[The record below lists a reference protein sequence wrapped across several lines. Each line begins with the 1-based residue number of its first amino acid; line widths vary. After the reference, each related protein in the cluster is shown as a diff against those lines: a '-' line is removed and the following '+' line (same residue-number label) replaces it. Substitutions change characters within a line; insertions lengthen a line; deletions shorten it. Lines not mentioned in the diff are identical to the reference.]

1 MMDIPAPPALVEKAD
16 QTSGY
21 LGKLE
26 GLRTTALFAVKKKDA
41 WNEAVREA
49 ALSLGTRAGLA
60 WETARINQSLSRVS
74 SDLSRMFDFP
84 ALTLADGR
92 VIPPVILSTRNAQR
106 LEDPTT
112 LRRVEVSWH
121 IRRQAVL
128 STGVTDWRTYLIRH
142 ADPPNVAHDVPAV
155 LLPKTEAQRKV
166 WKAAVAE
173 GWTTGVSQAREIFR
187 IDLRR
192 ARRDLLG
199 QVRFH
204 VLALGRIV
212 SVPVFAQAD
221 LGVEQNGDRM
231 DAGIRVYQI
240 TRPTEFHGPRQWKAA
255 PYKTRRAPGKRAPR

>member
-1 MMDIPAPPALVEKAD
+1 MDYAPPPALVEKAD
-16 QTSGY
+16 LKAGY
-21 LGKLE
+21 LSKLE
-26 GLRTTALFAVKKKDA
+26 GLRGSGGAAKTKKDP

-60 WETARINQSLSRVS
+60 WETARIDRSLSAVS
-74 SDLSRMFDFP
+74 ADLSRMFDFQ

-92 VIPPVILSTRNAQR
+92 VIPPVVLSTRDAQR
-106 LEDPTT
+106 LEDSTT

-121 IRRQAVL
+121 IRRPAIL
-128 STGVTDWRTYLIRH
+128 STGVTDWRTYLVRRF
-142 ADPPNVAHDVPAV
+142 APPDVAKDVPDI
-155 LLPKTEAQRKV
+155 LLPKTEAERNV
-166 WKAAVAE
+166 WKAALRE

-204 VLALGRIV
+204 VLALGHIV
-212 SVPVFAQAD
+212 SVPAFAQAD

-231 DAGIRVYQI
+231 DAGIRVTQI
-240 TRPTEFHGPRQWKAA
+240 TRPTAFRGPGRWKAT
-255 PYKTRRAPGKRAPR
+255 PYRSRRSPR